1 MIFNLMKSVPVH
13 VGVGDYSGNTDKLVG
28 YAWCLN
34 KAVPVY
40 SGGNAVTNGVT
51 VGGVTNPQYARFY
64 ISELPTFSAEDY
76 PYINTTTFKNR
87 LLQFTRDDY
96 LYLMSQ
102 APFETVGDFPFIS
115 LLHRTDRQ
123 DCTPYGYQW
132 VGSVDRR
139 AYAICNLT
147 DDDNAPKGV
156 EYFDLY
162 LSTFPTGAGA
172 GDIEFFIRYS
182 GETDFNWGAGGI
194 YADNVHLLHLSNIDQ
209 YLVLTETPTR

>member
-1 MIFNLMKSVPVH
+1 MKSVPVP

-76 PYINTTTFKNR
+76 PYITISYSTR
-87 LLQFTRDDY
+87 LLRFTRDDY

-115 LLHRTDRQ
+115 LLHRTDRP
-123 DCTPYGYQW
+123 DCTPYGFQF
-132 VGSVDRR
+132 VRSGDSRS
-139 AYAICNLT
+139 YAINNLT

-162 LSTFPTGAGA
+162 VSTYPTGAAA
-172 GDIEFFIRYS
+172 GGIQLFIRYS
-182 GETDFNWGAGGI
+182 GETDFSWCSCCI
-194 YADNVHLLHLSNIDQ
+194 YTDNVHFLTISNIDQ